1 MAGTLYAPWR
11 LAYVSSADHRDRSQ
25 CVFCAAFESAD
36 DRGTLTLCRDRHSF
50 ALLNLYPYTTGHAM
64 VAPIR
69 HCEDLGDLPVE
80 ALVEIMSTAKELM
93 TALRRIYGPHGFNV
107 GFNVGEAAGA
117 GIEEHLHLHVVPRW
131 RGDNNMMTV
140 IGGTRVIPEDLSV
153 TWERVRGELEDV
165 RGETS

>member
-1 MAGTLYAPWR
+1 MA
-11 LAYVSSADHRDRSQ
+11 SADGRDRSR
-25 CVFCAAFESAD
+25 CVFCAAYESTD
-36 DRGTLTLCRDRHSF
+36 DKATLTLRRDHHSF

-69 HCEDLGDLPVE
+69 HCEDLDELPVD
-80 ALVEIMSTAKELM
+80 ALVEMMSTAKALM
-93 TALRRIYGPHGFNV
+93 KALRRIYKPHGFNV

-131 RGDNNMMTV
+131 RSDNNMMTV

-153 TWERVRGELEDV
+153 TWERVRGELENV
-165 RGETS
+165 RGETP